1 MCLTFHKLVV
11 YTTKVP
17 EMHTKWKLFT
27 KCHHQDLG
35 TYSKL
40 SCLRQDLKVVYVC
53 ISYSIAKNSLGHLLA
68 RVKTQIQMCLAGLDI
83 HSTQL
88 KIFNCNKP
96 TDLKQQKMENSLC
109 RWFTILRILYFQK
122 IVRNE
127 ISKTHTLVGT
137 HSCIFKNE
145 NSIWRTYYIWGWLDE
160 QHTLQYSGT

>member
-1 MCLTFHKLVV
+1 
-11 YTTKVP
+11 
-17 EMHTKWKLFT
+17 MHTKWKLFT

-40 SCLRQDLKVVYVC
+40 SRLLQDLKVVYVC
-53 ISYSIAKNSLGHLLA
+53 ISFSFAKKSLRHLLA
-68 RVKTQIQMCLAGLDI
+68 RVKTQIQMFLAGLDI

-109 RWFTILRILYFQK
+109 RWFKILRILYFQK

-137 HSCIFKNE
+137 HAFLKMRILYG
-145 NSIWRTYYIWGWLDE
+145 IHTTYEDDWMNNIPFNIQVPRNILYVYYCFCL
-160 QHTLQYSGT
+160 

>member
-1 MCLTFHKLVV
+1 MYYFFYCK
-11 YTTKVP
+11 K
-17 EMHTKWKLFT
+17 
-27 KCHHQDLG
+27 
-35 TYSKL
+35 
-40 SCLRQDLKVVYVC
+40 
-53 ISYSIAKNSLGHLLA
+53 SLGHLLA
-68 RVKTQIQMCLAGLDI
+68 RVKSQIQMFLAGLDI

-88 KIFNCNKP
+88 KIFDCNKP

-145 NSIWRTYYIWGWLDE
+145 IYGEHTTYEDDWMNNIPFNIQVPRNVLYIYYCFCL
-160 QHTLQYSGT
+160 